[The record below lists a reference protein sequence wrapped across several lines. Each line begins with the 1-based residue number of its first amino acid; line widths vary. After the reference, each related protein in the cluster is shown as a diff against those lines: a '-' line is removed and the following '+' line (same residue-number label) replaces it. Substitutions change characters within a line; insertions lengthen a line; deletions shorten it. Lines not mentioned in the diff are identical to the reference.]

1 MTVTRTL
8 TPGQV
13 AGALRRTDAT
23 IRAAQGRAV
32 LEAMALG
39 AELLA
44 REVPVDVGRLKQSFR
59 VRRKGP
65 SGYPELQAT
74 APHAGIVE
82 AGSRPHWAPLRPL
95 VRWVRRHAAQFGVS
109 AATGRDAQG
118 RFTSGGIVRVARA
131 IQRSIAQRGTRP
143 RWYVRRNLPRLGAI
157 LRNRLAAAK
166 GRALAALATGGGA

>member
-74 APHAGIVE
+74 APHAGLVE

-109 AATGRDAQG
+109 AATGRDKL
-118 RFTSGGIVRVARA
+118 TSGGIVRVARA
-131 IQRSIAQRGTRP
+131 IQRAIARRGTRP
-143 RWYVRRNLPRLGAI
+143 RWYMRRNLPRLGAI

-166 GRALAALATGGGA
+166 ARALASGGGA